1 MSTWELRTLTC
12 PHCQASI
19 TAELARGI
27 HGSRVPAVRAAVFAR
42 RFHQVAC
49 EACDAPIQIA
59 RSILY
64 TDLERGHWVM
74 ALAPAAWPA
83 WRDHE
88 RALFDGVARGFAHG
102 SPLVAHLAPSHVR
115 LVRGYEGLREKL
127 VLWQHGHDD
136 ALVECMKARLWV
148 NAPELAAPGSSL
160 IVDAVAADGALAVA
174 WWPDAD
180 ATRPARVVEL
190 PAAWIAEAD
199 RDRARLRARFPELF
213 AGGLVSLAR
222 LG

>member
-1 MSTWELRTLTC
+1 MSTWEIRTLTC
-12 PHCQASI
+12 PHCDGS
-19 TAELARGI
+19 TSAELARGI
-27 HGSRVPAVRAAVFAR
+27 HGSRVPAVRAAVLAR

-49 EACDAPIQIA
+49 EACGARIEVA

-74 ALAPAAWPA
+74 ALAPSAWPA

-88 RALFDGVARGFAHG
+88 RALFDGVARGFTHG
-102 SPLVAHLAPSHVR
+102 SPLVTHLAPNRVR

-136 ALVECMKARLWV
+136 ALIECVKARLLA
-148 NAPELAAPGSSL
+148 NAPEFAAAGSSL
-160 IVDAVAADGALAVA
+160 IVDAVADDGALAVA
-174 WWPDAD
+174 WWPAAD
-180 ATRPARVVEL
+180 APRPTRTVEV
-190 PAAWIAEAD
+190 PAAWVADAD
-199 RDRARLRARFPELF
+199 RDRDRLRARFPELF

-222 LG
+222 VG